1 MPERKKG
8 EQEAITILGNLG
20 IEVDKS
26 YYDDNSR
33 KSMPDIKSKDGRYIE
48 ITHTFHNNAI
58 PKGISKFDRLQSDED
73 WSGYTQRHL
82 KVETECSCA
91 LDRVRKGD
99 YERGDGWKLTSA
111 GQAQFKKDA
120 KLLKEHMGYDV
131 TEMDFAKQ
139 FSEFK
144 CDHPTIHFSTDNI
157 LREIIKDKGKKYPD
171 GDVELFVFATDEEF
185 RLMKELIPQR
195 TWNGTASG
203 FLNQILKSPFPKIY
217 VCEWYFERQEYN
229 TVDPQLIIFIKD
241 GDGLKWECHNL
252 KSTEETEMES

>member
-1 MPERKKG
+1 MLERKKG
-8 EQEAITILGNLG
+8 EQEAITILEKLG
-20 IEVDKS
+20 IEVDKG
-26 YYDDNSR
+26 YYDDNSH
-33 KSMPDIKSKDGRYIE
+33 KSMPDVKCKDGRYIE

-58 PKGISKFDRLQSDED
+58 PKRISKFDRLQPGED

-82 KVETECSCA
+82 DVEIECNHA
-91 LDRVRKGD
+91 LKRIHNLD
-99 YERGDGWKLTSA
+99 YEKDDMWKLTTE

-131 TEMDFAKQ
+131 TEMDFANQ

-157 LREIIKDKGKKYPD
+157 LREITKDKGQKYPN
-171 GDVELFVFATDEEF
+171 GDVELFIFATDEEF

-203 FLNQILKSPFPKIY
+203 FLNQILKSPFQKIY
-217 VCEWYFERQEYN
+217 ICEWCFERQEYN
-229 TVDPQLIIFIKD
+229 TDNPQLIIFYMY
-241 GDGLKWECHNL
+241 GEGLKWECHNL
-252 KSTEETEMES
+252 SV

>member
-1 MPERKKG
+1 MAGRKQG
-8 EQEAITILGNLG
+8 ELEAITILESIG
-20 IEVDKS
+20 IQVDRD
-26 YYDDNSR
+26 YLDDNSH
-33 KSMPDIKSKDGRYIE
+33 KSMPDVRCKDGRYIE
-48 ITHTFHNNAI
+48 VTHTLHNNAI
-58 PKGISKFDRLQSDED
+58 PTTISRFDKLQPGED
-73 WSGYTQRHL
+73 WSGYTKRHL
-82 KVETECSCA
+82 EVETECNQAYNRIC
-91 LDRVRKGD
+91 KGD
-99 YERGDGWKLTSA
+99 YEKDDRWKLTPA
-111 GQAQFKKDA
+111 GQAQFKMDI

-144 CDHPTIHFSTDNI
+144 CDHPTIHFSADNI
-157 LREIIKDKGKKYPD
+157 LREITKDKGKKYPD
-171 GDVELFVFATDEEF
+171 GDVDLFVFATDEEF

-229 TVDPQLIIFIKD
+229 TDDPQLIIFLKY

-252 KSTEETEMES
+252 RSTEETEMES